1 MTVLWPRYAREDFIK
16 ASSAALKTIT
26 DFVSLETQA
35 YVQEKRGP
43 NDLGKIRAE
52 FAQRLEVLRNL
63 LQAGTRESVFF
74 AARLS
79 NYNAFLVSLISLFHG
94 ALFLPQSR
102 LLDLAN
108 IERMPTHLPHV
119 ITPTTAH

>member
-35 YVQEKRGP
+35 YVQEKIGP
-43 NDLGKIRAE
+43 DDLGKIRAE

-74 AARLS
+74 AALLF
-79 NYNAFLVSLISLFHG
+79 NYNPFLVSLISLFH
-94 ALFLPQSR
+94 APLFLAQKP
-102 LLDLAN
+102 LVDLA
-108 IERMPTHLPHV
+108 I
-119 ITPTTAH
+119 